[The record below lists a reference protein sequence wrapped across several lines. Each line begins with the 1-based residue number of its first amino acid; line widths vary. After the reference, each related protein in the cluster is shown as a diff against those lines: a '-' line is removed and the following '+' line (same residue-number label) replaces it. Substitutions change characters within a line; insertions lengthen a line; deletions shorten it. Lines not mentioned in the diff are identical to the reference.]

1 MIAGSVDT
9 NVLVH
14 LIAQDDPLQ
23 AQAVDRLFAR
33 HAKKSERLMVPVTVV
48 WELEWVLR
56 SRLSQTKAQV
66 IETVD
71 ALLTVVEL
79 SFESEDAVEQALADY
94 QEGNADFGECLH
106 LALARKGR
114 ALPFYTFD
122 KRPRKPSGRRHC
134 DGGREEGFSQ
144 CHPEAGGHR
153 PPVLIA
159 TPLLAPSPATK
170 APWS

>member
-9 NVLVH
+9 NVLVR
-14 LIAQDDPLQ
+14 LVAQDDQIQ

-33 HAKKSERLMVPVTVV
+33 HARKSEMLMVPITVV
-48 WELEWVLR
+48 LELEWVLR

-66 IETVD
+66 LETIE

-79 SFESEDAVEQALADY
+79 SFEAEDAVEQALLDY
-94 QEGNADFGECLH
+94 RDGNADFGECLH

-122 KRPRKPSGRRHC
+122 KK
-134 DGGREEGFSQ
+134 
-144 CHPEAGGHR
+144 
-153 PPVLIA
+153 
-159 TPLLAPSPATK
+159 ATK
-170 APWS
+170 ASGAKAL

>member
-122 KRPRKPSGRRHC
+122 KK
-134 DGGREEGFSQ
+134 
-144 CHPEAGGHR
+144 
-153 PPVLIA
+153 
-159 TPLLAPSPATK
+159 ATK
-170 APWS
+170 AIGAKAL